1 MAASTQPICQSLFDF
16 LDGPKGL
23 EQLEAIRNGTLG
35 RDINRYVQ
43 SQLEQFHIGS
53 IRDVFPESLWG
64 SPSWAGGGESNAQS
78 NPLRFGGSD
87 RTGNGAPPIDLVGQ
101 NGTHVTGPQDL
112 QPGLGGFDQLL
123 ERAVQPTEQI
133 FRSHRD

>member
-16 LDGPKGL
+16 LDGQKGL
-23 EQLEAIRNGTLG
+23 EQLEAIRNGNLG
-35 RDINRYVQ
+35 REINRYVQ
-43 SQLEQFHIGS
+43 SQLEQFRIGS
-53 IRDVFPESLWG
+53 IRGAFPESLWG
-64 SPSWAGGGESNAQS
+64 SPSWGGSRESNAQS
-78 NPLRFGGSD
+78 NPLRFGGGH
-87 RTGNGAPPIDLVGQ
+87 RTGKDASPIDLVGQ
-101 NGTHVTGPQDL
+101 SGTHVTGPQDL